1 MPRLAALSVAA
12 ANHHLA
18 HGALAQMLKCGVR
31 LGEGKAALDERPQRL
46 GPCGVGGQVGAE
58 EGTGAAEDLEEPQG

>member
-1 MPRLAALSVAA
+1 
-12 ANHHLA
+12 
-18 HGALAQMLKCGVR
+18 MLKCGVR